1 MFTRILKL
9 LMSTLVLGL
18 VAGEVWATSADS
30 DSAIVHRDTTYEQN
44 LRWNA
49 SEDQAIT
56 PARVIRYMMGM
67 RGAQVFNSRSNADF
81 VPIVNVNQSRVRVIA
96 AINYKF

>member
-1 MFTRILKL
+1 M
-9 LMSTLVLGL
+9 
-18 VAGEVWATSADS
+18 AGKAWADS
-30 DSAIVHRDTTYEQN
+30 NESENAIVQRDSTYEQN

-49 SEDQAIT
+49 SDDQAIT

-67 RGAQVFNSRSNADF
+67 RGSQVYNSPSNTDF

-96 AINYKF
+96 AIAYKF